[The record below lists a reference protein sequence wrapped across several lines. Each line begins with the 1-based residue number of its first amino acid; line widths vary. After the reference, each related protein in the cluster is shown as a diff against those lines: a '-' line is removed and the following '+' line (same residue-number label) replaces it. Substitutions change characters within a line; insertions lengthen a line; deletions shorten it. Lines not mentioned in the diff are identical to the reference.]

1 MHDQNF
7 PMELDAELDEAS
19 APYLENETTILT
31 SQGDP
36 EIDSLL
42 GKKQRGRLVLQPDF
56 QRLYVW
62 DNKKASKLV
71 ESVLLSIP
79 LPIVYLSQEHD
90 GKEYVIDGQQRLTSL
105 FSYIDGK
112 FPDGNDFSLDG
123 LNVLNE
129 LNGKKFSQLTEEF
142 QDRIRYYKIR
152 VITFLKDSSDDLKFE
167 IFERLNTGS
176 EPLNDQELRNCIYR
190 GKFNIALKEMASD
203 ADFMYI
209 CGFKS
214 PDLRMRDIELVLR
227 FSAFYHRTY
236 LNYKAPI
243 KSFLNAEAREKQNIS
258 DTDLIDLKKA
268 FKNACQIIRSL
279 LDKNAFKR
287 YYKGDENQPN
297 GRWENKKFNQ
307 SLYDILMY
315 SFAKED
321 KNNVYQN
328 LDGVRES
335 LIYLMTQDQQFIDS
349 IERSTSSVPAVTT
362 RFDKWRLTLQGVIG
376 INQKEDRC
384 FSLALKEQLMTIN
397 PTCGICQQRI
407 QQLDDAAID
416 HIQQYW
422 MGGKTIPENARLTHR
437 YCNWARPRN
446 DVVNKA

>member
-1 MHDQNF
+1 MNTAENALL
-7 PMELDAELDEAS
+7 ELEGEDNT
-19 APYLENETTILT
+19 PYLENETTILT

-42 GKKQRGRLVLQPDF
+42 GKRQRGRLLLQPEF

-62 DNKKASKLV
+62 DSKKASKLV

-105 FSYIDGK
+105 FAYIDGK
-112 FPDGNDFSLDG
+112 FPSGVEFKLEG
-123 LNVLNE
+123 LNVLSD
-129 LNGKKFSQLTEEF
+129 LNGKKFADLTEEF

-152 VITFLKDSSDDLKFE
+152 VITFLKDSSEDLKFE

-190 GKFNIALKEMASD
+190 GKFNNALKDMAGD
-203 ADFMYI
+203 PDFMYI

-243 KSFLNAEAREKQNIS
+243 KAFLNAQAREKRDIS
-258 DTDLIDLKKA
+258 DAELTDLKKA

-287 YYKGDENQPN
+287 YYKGDEVNPD
-297 GRWENKKFNQ
+297 GRWESKKFNQ

-321 KNNVYQN
+321 KNTVYQH
-328 LDGVRES
+328 LDVVREA
-335 LIYLMTQDQQFIDS
+335 LIFLMTEDQQFIDS
-349 IERSTSSVPAVTT
+349 IERSTSSVPAITT
-362 RFDKWRLTLQGVIG
+362 RFDKWRLTLQGILG

-384 FSLALKEQLMTIN
+384 FSLALKEQLIETN
-397 PTCGICQQRI
+397 PSCGICNQRI
-407 QQLDDAAID
+407 QHIDDAAID
-416 HIQQYW
+416 HIHQYW

-437 YCNWARPRN
+437 YCNAARPRH
-446 DVVNKA
+446 DVVSAI